1 MVFCLTFFDF
11 GLGYHYDN
19 VQCSMGWKGKR
30 KGEKVWT
37 KEKKI
42 NNLFI

>member
-19 VQCSMGWKGKR
+19 VQCSMG
-30 KGEKVWT
+30 
-37 KEKKI
+37 
-42 NNLFI
+42 